1 MVVRLDLE
9 GDRLALAEVDHAGVL
24 ARPLQHA
31 LAGARQ
37 ALQQARRVL
46 VAAVL
51 RPEQREDRQ
60 LEVVG
65 VAPEQLADSRVLE
78 VGEAECLVER
88 LIRDPRQ
95 VPESS
100 SLTGQ
105 VKSAL

>member
-1 MVVRLDLE
+1 MRLDLE
-9 GDRLALAEVDHAGVL
+9 GDRLALAEVDHARVL

-37 ALQQARRVL
+37 PLQQSRRML

-65 VAPEQLADSRVLE
+65 VALEQLADARILGI
-78 VGEAECLVER
+78 GEAERLVQR
-88 LIRDPRQ
+88 LIGDPRQ
-95 VPESS
+95 AAESS
-100 SLTGQ
+100 DLTGR
-105 VKSAL
+105 VETAL